1 MTLDWVEE
9 IFGEKKKEMKE
20 ITFSGKIYEAPCLLH
35 VPLSLLLGGQRLP
48 RYARPRGIDSA
59 VCKPSMRN

>member
-1 MTLDWVEE
+1 MPLDWVEE

-20 ITFSGKIYEAPCLLH
+20 NYVLWEGLRSALSFACTFI
-35 VPLSLLLGGQRLP
+35 PLAGQRLP
-48 RYARPRGIDSA
+48 RYARPRGIGSA